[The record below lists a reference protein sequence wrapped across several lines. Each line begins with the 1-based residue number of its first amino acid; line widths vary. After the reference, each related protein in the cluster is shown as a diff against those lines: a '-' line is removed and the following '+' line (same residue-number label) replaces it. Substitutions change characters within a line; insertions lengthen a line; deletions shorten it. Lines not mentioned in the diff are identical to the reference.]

1 MLIKQLEELNEQAE
15 HQTSLAGYTVK
26 DQAIDNMKLRLQ
38 AMLDDCEQLSNKL
51 QSHDKLCTDVQAEQ
65 VSTIQIRI
73 Y

>member
-1 MLIKQLEELNEQAE
+1 M
-15 HQTSLAGYTVK
+15 K